1 MLDDDTE
8 VLSTSFGGPNQCIR
22 VDSESCCRTT
32 SRNPTTYSTV
42 LVAYKNIRSSRIPP
56 DVKNNHRNHLCPKF
70 RSANASK
77 HTMERSPYAPL

>member
-32 SRNPTTYSTV
+32 SRNPTTYFNGV
-42 LVAYKNIRSSRIPP
+42 SR
-56 DVKNNHRNHLCPKF
+56 L
-70 RSANASK
+70 
-77 HTMERSPYAPL
+77 